1 MFFFSIDFFE
11 HFYPLPLRIQRMD
24 KSTVTSV
31 TFPVIWGG
39 PIKRCIAEWIEMVYK
54 FRAQTF
60 VFVWMVRLFWDHA
73 SSLSASLHSFAGLQ
87 YTRYGLIA
95 GALQEAAPRSLSCI
109 STVTGSSYPHIS
121 LEGSESYKRRLEE
134 MVPSTTLSMQ
144 IRWGD

>member
-1 MFFFSIDFFE
+1 M
-11 HFYPLPLRIQRMD
+11 
-24 KSTVTSV
+24 
-31 TFPVIWGG
+31 IWGG